1 MKSLFALQVRGILRG
16 FRAII
21 PPSLQQNKQKQK
33 HKQITGGWHR
43 VCSFKLCGTFV
54 LRDVME
60 SQWKVRCYIHIGVIA
75 MNYFELT
82 ENISKTDETLRILSG
97 AALLLVTPT
106 AIAVGSPPG
115 LLPMIAFYLVLTG
128 IMKWDP
134 VGYVIEIVLRIL
146 EPVFTHSDPAQKT

>member
-1 MKSLFALQVRGILRG
+1 
-16 FRAII
+16 
-21 PPSLQQNKQKQK
+21 
-33 HKQITGGWHR
+33 
-43 VCSFKLCGTFV
+43 
-54 LRDVME
+54 
-60 SQWKVRCYIHIGVIA
+60 